1 LDEDTVYS
9 LDELNEHV
17 QILPTEWNVTQMEGE
32 SNTDFN
38 INKVRKEDVIIR
50 HYAGGQQWRVS

>member
-1 LDEDTVYS
+1 
-9 LDELNEHV
+9 
-17 QILPTEWNVTQMEGE
+17 MEGE